1 MKLKE
6 NALWAQAK
14 ATADMAAATYKK
26 AKIMEEQ
33 SIMQLFTLPEESL
46 QCEEAR
52 EYIKL
57 RRIEELQ
64 KLKDRLSASQAS
76 APMTSSQLPVP
87 TSPTSVQ
94 ELQAQPSA
102 TQVSSI
108 ADTSF
113 TRIVI

>member
-6 NALWAQAK
+6 SALWAQAK

-26 AKIMEEQ
+26 ARIMEEQ
-33 SIMQLFTLPEESL
+33 SIMNLFTLPEETL
-46 QCEEAR
+46 VCEQAR
-52 EYIKL
+52 EYVKL

-64 KLKDRLSASQAS
+64 KLKDRLNSQAS
-76 APMTSSQLPVP
+76 AAAPMTSSQIP
-87 TSPTSVQ
+87 TSPISQ

-113 TRIVI
+113 TRIINM

>member
-6 NALWAQAK
+6 SALWAQAK
-14 ATADMAAATYKK
+14 ATADMAAATFKK

-33 SIMQLFTLPEESL
+33 SIMNLFTLPDETL
-46 QCEEAR
+46 VCEEAR
-52 EYIKL
+52 EYVKL

-64 KLKDRLSASQAS
+64 KLKDRLATQAS
-76 APMTSSQLPVP
+76 VPMTLSQLP
-87 TSPTSVQ
+87 TSPISQ

-113 TRIVI
+113 TRIII